1 MSDIDVIIPT
11 RDRASL
17 VSRAIESVLEQTLR
31 PNSVTVVDDGSVDD
45 TSDVLKRFGDAIRIV
60 STPGLGVSAARN
72 AGIRQTTSS
81 WIAFLDSDDLWEP
94 YKLERQWTALNNE
107 SYRYRWSHTDEI
119 WIRNGRRVNPMKK
132 HQKPEG
138 WVFEASLKLC
148 CVSPSSVLVERTFL
162 TELGGFDEEL
172 PACEDYA
179 LWLKMAAR
187 EPVHFIEDKLTIKF
201 GGHDDQLS
209 RRFWGM
215 DRFRAQALESLLSE
229 SGLSTELRVLAL
241 ENLVFR
247 YDVLL
252 TGAKK
257 RGGSEF
263 TETWESS
270 RHQAM
275 KALEVLR

>member
-11 RDRASL
+11 RDRAGL
-17 VSRAIESVLEQTLR
+17 IARAVESVLAQSLR
-31 PNSVTVVDDGSVDD
+31 PANVIVVDDGSVDD
-45 TSDVLKRFGDAIRIV
+45 TPHVLKQFGGEIKV
-60 STPGLGVSAARN
+60 VTTLGLGVSAARN
-72 AGIRQTTSS
+72 NGVRHARSS
-81 WIAFLDSDDLWEP
+81 WIAFLDSDDRWEP
-94 YKLERQWTALNNE
+94 QKLERQWVALKE
-107 SYRYRWSHTDEI
+107 ATYPYRWSHTDEV

-138 WVFEASLKLC
+138 WVFEPSLKLC
-148 CVSPSSVLVERTFL
+148 CVSPSSVLLERAFFE
-162 TELGGFDEEL
+162 ELGGFDERL

-179 LWLKMAAR
+179 LWLLMAYR
-187 EPVHFIEDKLTIKF
+187 EPVHFLNDKLTVKY

-215 DRFRAQALESLLSE
+215 DRFRAQALEHLLLE
-229 SGLSTELRVLAL
+229 EELGPQERTLAL
-241 ENLVFR
+241 ENLIFR

-263 TETWESS
+263 EDSWKSS
-270 RHQAM
+270 RREAIR
-275 KALEVLR
+275 ALEILR

>member
-72 AGIRQTTSS
+72 AGIRHTASS
-81 WIAFLDSDDLWEP
+81 WVAFLDSDDLWEP
-94 YKLERQWTALNNE
+94 DKLERQWTALKNE

-162 TELGGFDEEL
+162 NELGGFDEEL

-215 DRFRAQALESLLSE
+215 DRFRAQALESLLSG
-229 SGLSTELRVLAL
+229 SGLRTELRVLAL

-263 TETWESS
+263 TETCESS